1 MLRYDL
7 ISVLFV
13 PWNFFKLNVL
23 QDVSSQYGREP
34 WHYYFTAT
42 LLPCLNLIIPY
53 LPSGVVKSS
62 KSPKAKVYCYSCLW
76 ALLLLTLLGHKEQ
89 RFLLP
94 YLPLLLAFVANGM
107 PVTWKHQLFVKGAY
121 ILANVAALIFISCF
135 HKIGSTN
142 VVRYLANSSSPPHGT
157 PHSVLFLLPCHHT
170 PLYRYG

>member
-1 MLRYDL
+1 M
-7 ISVLFV
+7 LFV

-42 LLPCLNLIIPY
+42 LLPCLNLVIPY
-53 LPSGVVKSS
+53 LPLGVVKSS

-107 PVTWKHQLFVKGAY
+107 PFTWKHQLLVRGAY
-121 ILANVAALIFISCF
+121 ILANVAALIFVSCF

-142 VVRYLANSSSPPHGT
+142 VVRYLANSSPNPNGT
-157 PHSVLFLLPCHHT
+157 TPLHPVLFLLPCHHT
-170 PLYRYG
+170 PLYRYGC